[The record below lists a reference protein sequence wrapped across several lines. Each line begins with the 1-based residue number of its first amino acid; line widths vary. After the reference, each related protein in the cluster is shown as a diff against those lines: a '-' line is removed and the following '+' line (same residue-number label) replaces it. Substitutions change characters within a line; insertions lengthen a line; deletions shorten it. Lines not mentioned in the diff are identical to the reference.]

1 MSQKLEWQSYDR
13 VEQRHSPDWYWA
25 VGIIALSLA
34 VTAVIFNNI
43 LFAILVF
50 VSTVVLFLRTLQK
63 PQLLRYELTNRGLW
77 TNKDFQ
83 PFTAFDSFWVE
94 EDTAPQPKLL
104 IKSKGMLTPLLVAPL
119 EGVTPDAIRELL
131 SEYLPEVEQHEPL
144 SKRVMEFLGF

>member
-1 MSQKLEWQSYDR
+1 MSQKLEWQAYDR
-13 VEQRHSPDWYWA
+13 TEQSHSPDWYWA

-43 LFAILVF
+43 LFAILVG

-63 PQLLRYELTNRGLW
+63 PQQVRYELTNRGLW

-83 PFTAFDSFWVE
+83 PFTLFDSFWVE
-94 EDTAPQPKLL
+94 EETAPQPTL
-104 IKSKGMLTPLLVAPL
+104 ILKPKGMLSLLSVIPLAEVS
-119 EGVTPDAIRELL
+119 PDAVREFL

-144 SKRVMEFLGF
+144 SKRVMEYLGF